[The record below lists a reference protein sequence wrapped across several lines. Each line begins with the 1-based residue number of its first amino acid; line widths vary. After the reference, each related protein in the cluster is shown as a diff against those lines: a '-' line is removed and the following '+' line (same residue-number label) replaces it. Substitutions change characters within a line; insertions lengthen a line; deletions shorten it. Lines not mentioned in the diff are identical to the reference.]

1 MRKHMELGHVARGLI
16 GFGVLLVVVGA
27 LLLLAQR
34 LGLGRLPGDLVVK
47 RPGFTFYAPLAT
59 SIVVSLLLTLLL
71 NLWARRR

>member
-1 MRKHMELGHVARGLI
+1 MELRQVARGMI
-16 GFGVLLVVVGA
+16 GFGLLSLLVGV
-27 LLLLAQR
+27 LLLLGQR

-71 NLWARRR
+71 NVWLRRR

>member
-1 MRKHMELGHVARGLI
+1 MELGQIARGLI

-27 LLLLAQR
+27 LLLVAQR

-71 NLWARRR
+71 NLWLRRR

>member
-1 MRKHMELGHVARGLI
+1 MRKHMELGQVARALI
-16 GFGVLLVVVGA
+16 GFGMLLVVVGV

-47 RPGFTFYAPLAT
+47 RPGITFYAPLAT

>member
-1 MRKHMELGHVARGLI
+1 MRKHMELGQVARALI
-16 GFGVLLVVVGA
+16 GFGMLLVVVGV

-34 LGLGRLPGDLVVK
+34 LGLGRLPGDVVVK

-59 SIVVSLLLTLLL
+59 SIIVSLLLTLLL

>member
-1 MRKHMELGHVARGLI
+1 MELGQVARALI

-34 LGLGRLPGDLVVK
+34 LGLGRLPGDVVLK
-47 RPGFTFYAPLAT
+47 RPGFTLYAPLAT
-59 SIVVSLLLTLLL
+59 SIIVSLLLTLLL

>member
-1 MRKHMELGHVARGLI
+1 MELGQIARALI

-34 LGLGRLPGDLVVK
+34 LGLGRLPGDVVLK

-59 SIVVSLLLTLLL
+59 SIIVSLLLTLLL

>member
-1 MRKHMELGHVARGLI
+1 MRRHMELGQVARGLI

-27 LLLLAQR
+27 LLLVAQR

-59 SIVVSLLLTLLL
+59 SIIVSLLLTLLL